1 MKKVYSY
8 QLLSLIFFAIAF
20 SNLLFAQEEE
30 FELFLID
37 NYLKDDN
44 QNVLVLSWNTNIECR
59 STVIIK
65 EFGKFKASDTLTKIH
80 STEID
85 VSKYPRRGEE
95 VEFWIV
101 STFEDGL
108 IDTSETFTFYL
119 PPIEDVKIESDRTS
133 FLINTCCI
141 GGSLWLIPSPGI
153 SIIDGDLKF
162 SISKEFPLIS
172 FGSESAYKNYPYGYL
187 SVEFTHNLK
196 SDVKNLFRY
205 GYKHIFEINDF
216 VNFVSVGLSGF
227 SNFKGLNG
235 ISPEMTISIFKVL
248 SSFDFYL
255 RYRYDNQINSGYKS
269 QNILIGLFTS
279 SFSLHLNF

>member
-1 MKKVYSY
+1 MF
-8 QLLSLIFFAIAF
+8 SLILLTFVI

-44 QNVLVLSWNTNIECR
+44 QNVLVLSWNTNIECK
-59 STVIIK
+59 SAVIIK
-65 EFGKFKASDTLTKIH
+65 EFGKFNASDTLTKNHFI
-80 STEID
+80 EID
-85 VSKYPRRGEE
+85 VSKYPRKGDE

-101 STFEDGL
+101 STFKDGST
-108 IDTSETFTFYL
+108 DTSEAFTFYL
-119 PPIEDVKIESDRTS
+119 PPVEEVKIESDKTS

-153 SIIDGDLKF
+153 SIIDGNLKF
-162 SISKEFPLIS
+162 SISKEFLLIS

-187 SVEFTHNLK
+187 SVEFTHNLN

-216 VNFVSVGLSGF
+216 VNFIGVGFSGF

-235 ISPEMTISIFKVL
+235 ISPEVTVSLFKVL
-248 SSFDFYL
+248 SSFDFYV
-255 RYRYDNQINSGYKS
+255 RYRYDNQLKNGYKS
-269 QNILIGLFTS
+269 HNIFVGLFTS
-279 SFSLHLNF
+279 SFSLHINF